1 MTFEFYITPS
11 SSRYD
16 SPTTPSA
23 PSFYPQYSQQLSQ
36 QQPLPTEPPP
46 SYSQPSGDF
55 TNLSSLSLSQD
66 AARPSQPGS
75 SADLS
80 AVESREIRYA
90 NILNQ
95 YEISSEFSNRL
106 QTHLAMTKIVYVYD
120 DSGSM
125 NSVLSESPLNSGLF
139 KATRWDELKN
149 FSRVS
154 IDLASIFNPEGIDIY
169 FLNRPVARAVKHI
182 NDLEPYLIDKPSGF
196 TPMRRILE
204 RVLVDNSKTKL
215 GERKLLIVIVTDG
228 EPTND
233 QGKQDIKGLKKV
245 LQSRDKNVF
254 TTIVSCTD
262 EAHTMDYLNN
272 WDRNIARL
280 DVVDDYRNERSEIVK
295 SKGKNFPFS
304 YGDYIVKVL
313 IGSIDQELDDLDEN
327 IYCGCTLI

>member
-11 SSRYD
+11 QSSSHYD
-16 SPTTPSA
+16 SPTTSSA
-23 PSFYPQYSQQLSQ
+23 PSFYPQYSQQYSQ
-36 QQPLPTEPPP
+36 QSLPREPPP
-46 SYSQPSGDF
+46 SYSQPSTEF
-55 TNLSSLSLSQD
+55 TNLSSHTLSQD
-66 AARPSQPGS
+66 GVRSNQASTGDLLAA
-75 SADLS
+75 
-80 AVESREIRYA
+80 ENREQRYA
-90 NILNQ
+90 SILNQ

-125 NSVLSESPLNSGLF
+125 NSVLDESPLNSGLF

-169 FLNRPVARAVKHI
+169 FLNRPVARGVKHI
-182 NDLEPYLIDKPSGF
+182 NELEPYLIDKPSGF

-204 RVLVDNSKTKL
+204 RVLADYNKVRL

-228 EPTND
+228 EPTD
-233 QGKQDIKGLKKV
+233 DTGKQDIKGFKKV
-245 LQSRDKNVF
+245 LQSRAKCVY

-262 EAHTMDYLNN
+262 QEHTMEYLNN
-272 WDRNIARL
+272 WDRNIPRL
-280 DVVDDYRNERSEIVK
+280 DVVDDYRNERKEIVK
-295 SKGKNFPFS
+295 SKGKNYPFS

-313 IGSIDQELDDLDEN
+313 IGSIDQELDNLDEN
-327 IYCGCTLI
+327 IYCGCTVV